1 MVLNDGNPLI
11 FQIQLWEKELWP
23 LFHCDF
29 QRFNMP
35 KVFILQCESN
45 FVQNIDLSAVAAR
58 GQETCF
64 WHTLIWTKWL
74 KVSPFEPVCVW
85 FCNKL
90 HFMSVCVAD
99 SHLINEDIWFPED
112 FSRNCDMSNSTKL
125 IRVPWDAFIIP
136 YLQ

>member
-1 MVLNDGNPLI
+1 MICFSSCPQQSCSHFTLNKKYFKFSYEKKSYDLHFTVIFKDLTCQKYLFCNKYWSLRPGN
-11 FQIQLWEKELWP
+11 
-23 LFHCDF
+23 
-29 QRFNMP
+29 
-35 KVFILQCESN
+35 
-45 FVQNIDLSAVAAR
+45 
-58 GQETCF
+58 TF
-64 WHTLIWTKWL
+64 WHTLIWTKWI